1 MDINMTLFGQTFAM
15 IVFVWFTMKF
25 VWPLI
30 DVAITERQEKIAE
43 GLAAAERGS
52 QDMELAKEKA
62 SELLR
67 EAKQQASEIVDQA
80 NKRHAE
86 VVDSAKGDAKVEAD
100 KIIASAMAELDQ
112 ELNRAKDELRTKLS
126 SLAVSGA
133 EQILERSIGD
143 KDHQDMLAKL
153 AEQI

>member
-1 MDINMTLFGQTFAM
+1 MIGQTVAM
-15 IVFVWFTMKF
+15 FVFVWFTMKF
-25 VWPLI
+25 VWPLL
-30 DVAITERQEKIAE
+30 DSAITERQQKIAE

-86 VVDSAKGDAKVEAD
+86 VVDSAKDDAKVEAD
-100 KIIASAMAELDQ
+100 KILATGRTELEQEINKAREQLRSQLSA
-112 ELNRAKDELRTKLS
+112 
-126 SLAVSGA
+126 LAVSGA
-133 EQILERSIGD
+133 EQILERSIGE
-143 KDHQDMLAKL
+143 KDHQQMLSKL

>member
-1 MDINMTLFGQTFAM
+1 MDINMTLFGQTLAM

-25 VWPLI
+25 VWPLL
-30 DVAITERQEKIAE
+30 DSAITERQNKIAE

-62 SELLR
+62 SDLLR
-67 EAKQQASEIVDQA
+67 EAKQQAAEIVDQA
-80 NKRHAE
+80 KKRHAE

-100 KIIASAMAELDQ
+100 KIVASGKMELEQ
-112 ELNRAKDELRTKLS
+112 ELNSAREQLRSQLS
-126 SLAVSGA
+126 VLAVSGA
-133 EQILERSIGD
+133 EQILERAIGD
-143 KDHQDMLAKL
+143 KDHQDMLSKL